1 MSCNSISHFDI
12 IDIASGKDIDIA
24 SAFDLSGVELN
35 IAEQADAWDVLCATE
50 LTGLAD
56 ALVTLNGQEAT
67 WNSDNN
73 RFASTDYTLTVQ
85 ENTVKDKTTY
95 SLVFGKLA

>member
-73 RFASTDYTLTVQ
+73 WFASTNYTLTVT
-85 ENTVKDKTTY
+85 ESEGKK
-95 SLVFGKLA
+95 SLIFGTITA